1 MNILIKQI
9 DYETILGAWEKLWPG
24 RQHSAYSTML
34 MSGGYDIDIP
44 DKFKWRAWGAYDL
57 KYGAVDRARLVG
69 VNAGHKSANREYRTR
84 GLWVDPNY
92 RGQGIA
98 GKLFAQLEQQA
109 ENEHARWLWSFPRLP
124 SLPVYMA
131 AGYMPYGETV
141 HAEFE
146 QNVRAKKDLSVLLT
160 EHYTELPTDS
170 DQLESQGVLLGENSE
185 VTLDGYLV
193 TRHFLNRTQA
203 LVYRKASESVTES
216 INQLTPGAHLV

>member
-9 DYETILGAWEKLWPG
+9 DYATILTAWEKLWPG
-24 RQHSAYSTML
+24 RQHTAYSTML
-34 MSGGYDIDIP
+34 MSGGYDTDIP

-57 KYGAVDRARLVG
+57 KYGSVDRARLVG

-124 SLPVYMA
+124 SLPVYMT
-131 AGYMPYGETV
+131 AGYVPYGETV

-146 QNVRAKKDLSVLLT
+146 QNVRAKKDLSVLIT
-160 EHYTELPTDS
+160 EQYTQLPEDS
-170 DQLESQGVLLGENSE
+170 DQLESQGILLGENSE
-185 VTLDGYLV
+185 PTAHGHLV
-193 TRHFLNRTQA
+193 TRHFLNQTQA
-203 LVYRKASESVTES
+203 VQYRKYPGSAIEAIS
-216 INQLTPGAHLV
+216 QLTPGLHLI